1 MLHQIL
7 KFLNFAITK
16 PTFQAYQ
23 WFCHPR
29 KERRVG
35 LILLTKKFRKISGDL
50 LADQVSIPSI
60 YCSFNLLEDGGL
72 GILML
77 NTRRRLSVFPIFEYF
92 FSLFQSVVFQY
103 YVLLQENSSFYF
115 NSLHGHVCHWLGLSK
130 LLRSSFSCQDF
141 LSLANNITI

>member
-1 MLHQIL
+1 MVLTP
-7 KFLNFAITK
+7 TK
-16 PTFQAYQ
+16 TTENWTNIVA
-23 WFCHPR
+23 
-29 KERRVG
+29 
-35 LILLTKKFRKISGDL
+35 KKFRKISGDL

-77 NTRRRLSVFPIFEYF
+77 NTRRRLSVFPISEYF

-130 LLRSSFSCQDF
+130 LLRSSFSHQDF
-141 LSLANNITI
+141 LSLANVSITQETESNLILKYMTVMKYST